1 MLRLLKGD
9 NKIMLTLRYSIF
21 SFFISIALCSAQDL
35 SQRPLQKLIDY
46 PSAGG
51 PEHRT
56 FDFELRAFPEDG
68 VLTGFSIG
76 LFDRLG
82 VGFYYGGLGVIG
94 YDKPK
99 WNPTP
104 GMSAQFRILN
114 ETAVLPGLAI
124 GFNNQGLG
132 GWDDVTKRYHFKA
145 RGFYLVA
152 GKNYMIDF
160 LGEMGFHFGVNQNPI
175 DREDKRLD
183 SWAAIDAR
191 VTSQL
196 SLIMEYAAGINDYG
210 RESSHGDGHGY
221 MNGGVRWTFG
231 ERLALDLHF
240 RDLLINRKDA
250 LRKGNNIGREIRI
263 SYVEHL

>member
-1 MLRLLKGD
+1 MAFCL
-9 NKIMLTLRYSIF
+9 SI
-21 SFFISIALCSAQDL
+21 IVCYAQDL

-56 FDFELRAFPEDG
+56 FDFELRAFPDGG
-68 VLTGFSIG
+68 VLTGFSVG

-82 VGFYYGGLGVIG
+82 IGFYYGGVGIIG
-94 YDKPK
+94 YGKPK

-104 GMSAQFRILN
+104 GMCAQFRIFN
-114 ETAVLPGLAI
+114 ENRIMPALSI

-132 GWDDVTKRYHFKA
+132 GWDDDTKRYHFKA
-145 RGFYLVA
+145 RGFYLVT
-152 GKNYMIDF
+152 GKNYFIDY
-160 LGEMGFHFGVNQNPI
+160 LGEMGFHFGVNQNPV

-191 VTSQL
+191 VTNQL
-196 SLIMEYAAGINDYG
+196 TLIVEYAAGLNDYG
-210 RESSHGDGHGY
+210 REKSHGDGHGY
-221 MNGGVRWTFG
+221 MNGGIRWTFG

-240 RDLLINRKDA
+240 RDILINRKKS

-263 SYVEHL
+263 NYVENL